1 MVDFIKE
8 WLVKILKSRLFA
20 LWVVI
25 LVLFVIAMQRL
36 FTMQIINGEDYLNN
50 YVMSIERE
58 ITVEGTRGNIYDRN
72 GVLLAHNELSYTITL
87 TDNGTYDDTDQKNEE
102 LNAEISTLI
111 DMIEANGDSIINDL
125 DLYMDPSTGEL
136 SFLVEGTGLM
146 GFRRDVYGKS
156 SVSELNVDR
165 DLGYDLAQATTEQI
179 YEYLLDEFGVDTDTY
194 DRYRAYQIV
203 VVRYAL
209 NLNSFQRYIATDIAA
224 DVSDETVAIIEEHL
238 YELQG
243 VEVQED
249 TKRVYD
255 YPEYFSHIIGYTG
268 KISDE
273 EYETLSA
280 QDDSYTTNDTVGK
293 SGIEQVM
300 ETQLQGE
307 KGYQTVYV
315 NNLGKILEV
324 KDSTESSAGNDVY
337 LSIDAKLQ
345 CAVYDLLEQEL
356 AGILY
361 AQIVNAKYADTSQSI
376 PIYDVYNALIE
387 NDVID
392 IDEMAEAEDGTY
404 QSDVYQTYL
413 SHRDSVLQSVQA
425 ALNSDTA
432 FQDQSEEIQE
442 YLTYIVTFLQ
452 DQGIFDTTDVD
463 SSDTTYTNWR
473 NGSISVREYLRYA
486 IDSSWIQIS
495 ALNIEDEYA
504 DTDEIYSSLVSYV
517 MDQISTRN
525 TFQRLIYKYLIYND
539 VISGSQL
546 CVILYEQ
553 GVLEYDEGTVNAL
566 RSGSTSAYT
575 FLRDKIRSLEITPA
589 QLALDP
595 CTGSCVIM
603 DPNNGD
609 LLACVTYPGYD
620 TNRLANNMD
629 NDYWNS
635 LLVDGS
641 NPLYNNATQQT
652 TAPGSTFKLVM
663 AAAGLTE
670 GVITPS
676 TQINDTGAFDRL
688 DYFLRCWVYPSAHGM
703 ETVTTAIR
711 DSCNTFFCEVG
722 YRLSL
727 VGDAFN
733 EDTGLAQ
740 IQKYAEMF
748 GLGDKTN
755 LEIAEMQ
762 SKIADEY
769 PVSASIGQSN
779 NNYTTVA
786 LCRYVAAVANE
797 GTVYDLTLLDK
808 VTDSDGN
815 TLESYEPAVKNEI
828 TEVSSNT
835 WSLIKQGMRMVIE
848 DHEQFDDLQTSLS
861 GKTGTAQED
870 ENRPNH
876 ALFIGFAPSDN
887 PQIAI
892 ATRIAYGYGSGNA
905 CDFADTVMKY
915 YFNEVSEEEL
925 LNGQAANVST
935 SSNGFAD

>member
-1 MVDFIKE
+1 MVNFIKE

-25 LVLFVIAMQRL
+25 LVLFVIAIQRL

-58 ITVEGTRGNIYDRN
+58 ITIEGTRGNIYDRN

-87 TDNGTYDDTDQKNEE
+87 TDNGSYDDTDQKNEE

-111 DMIEANGDSIINDL
+111 DMIEANDDSIINDL

-136 SFLVEGTGLM
+136 SFLVEGTSLM
-146 GFRRDVYGKS
+146 GFRRDVYGVS
-156 SVSELNVDR
+156 SISDLKVDS
-165 DLGYDLAQATTEQI
+165 DLGYDQAQATTEQI
-179 YEYLLDEFGVDTDTY
+179 YEYLLDQFGVDTDTY

-203 VVRYAL
+203 VIRYAL
-209 NLNSFQRYIATDIAA
+209 NLNSYQRYIATDIAA
-224 DVSDETVAIIEEHL
+224 DVSDETVAMVEEHL

-280 QDDSYTTNDTVGK
+280 EDDSYTTNDIVGK
-293 SGIEQVM
+293 AGIEQVM

-315 NNLGKILEV
+315 NNLGTILEV
-324 KDSTESSAGNDVY
+324 KDSTDSSAGNDVY
-337 LSIDAKLQ
+337 LSIDAELQ

-361 AQIVNAKYADTSQSI
+361 AQIVNAKYADTSESI

-392 IDEMAEAEDGTY
+392 IDEMAEAEEGTY
-404 QSDVYQTYL
+404 QNDVYQTYL
-413 SHRDSVLQSVQA
+413 SYRESVLQSVQS

-432 FQDQSEEIQE
+432 YQDQSDEIQE

-452 DQGIFDTTDVD
+452 DQGVFDTTDVD
-463 SSDTTYTNWR
+463 SSDETYTSWKS
-473 NGSISVREYLRYA
+473 GSISVKQYLRYA

-495 ALNIEDEYA
+495 ALDIEDEYA
-504 DTDEIYSSLVSYV
+504 DTDEIYSALVSYV
-517 MDQISTRN
+517 MDQISIRN
-525 TFQRLIYKYLIYND
+525 AFQRLIYKYLIYND
-539 VISGSQL
+539 GISGSQL

-553 GVLEYDEGTVNAL
+553 EILTYDEETVNSL
-566 RSGSTSAYT
+566 KSGATSAYS
-575 FLRDKIRSLEITPA
+575 FLREKIYNLEITPA

-603 DPNNGD
+603 DPDTGE

-620 TNRLANNMD
+620 TNLLANNMD
-629 NDYWNS
+629 TDYWNS
-635 LLVDGS
+635 LLTDGS
-641 NPLYNNATQQT
+641 TPLYNNATQQT

-670 GVITPS
+670 GVITSS

-688 DYFLRCWVYPSAHGM
+688 DYFLRCWIYPSAHGM

-727 VGDAFN
+727 VGDTFN
-733 EDTGLAQ
+733 EDVGLAK
-740 IQKYAEMF
+740 IQEYAEMF
-748 GLGDKTN
+748 GLGDKTG
-755 LEIAEMQ
+755 LEISETQ
-762 SKIADEY
+762 SSIADEY

-779 NNYTTVA
+779 NSYTTVA
-786 LCRYVAAVANE
+786 LCRYVAAIANE

-815 TLESYEPAVKNEI
+815 TLETYSPEVKNEI
-828 TEVSSNT
+828 TEVSSST
-835 WSLIKQGMRMVIE
+835 WSLIKQGMQMVIE
-848 DHEQFDDLQTSLS
+848 DHDQFDDLETSLS

-870 ENRPNH
+870 EDRPNH
-876 ALFIGFAPSDN
+876 ALFIGFAPSDD
-887 PQIAI
+887 PEIAI
-892 ATRIAYGYGSGNA
+892 AVRIAYGYGSGNA

-925 LNGQAANVST
+925 LSGHAASVDTST
-935 SSNGFAD
+935 NSFAD

>member
-1 MVDFIKE
+1 MVDLIKE
-8 WLVKILKSRLFA
+8 WLVKVLKSRLF
-20 LWVVI
+20 VVWI
-25 LVLFVIAMQRL
+25 LIVVLFVVALQRL
-36 FTMQIINGEDYLNN
+36 FTMQIVNGEDYLNN
-50 YVMSIERE
+50 YTMSIERE

-87 TDNGTYDDTDQKNEE
+87 VNDGTYDSDE

-125 DLYMDPSTGEL
+125 DLYMDPNTGEL
-136 SFLVEGTGLM
+136 SFLVEGDSLM
-146 GFRRDVYGKS
+146 GFRRDIYGHT
-156 SVSELNVDR
+156 SVSELEVNK
-165 DLGYDLAQATTEQI
+165 DLGYDEAKATPEQI
-179 YEYLLDEFGVDTDTY
+179 YEYLIGKKRFNIDTDVY
-194 DRYRAYQIV
+194 DRYRAYQIAV
-203 VVRYAL
+203 IRYAL
-209 NLNSFQRYIATDIAA
+209 SLNSYQRYVATDIAS
-224 DVSDETVAIIEEHL
+224 DVSDETVAMITEHL
-238 YELQG
+238 SELPG

-280 QDDSYTTNDTVGK
+280 EDDSYTRNDMVGK

-300 ETQLQGE
+300 ETQLQGK
-307 KGYQTVYV
+307 KGSQTVYV
-315 NNLGKILEV
+315 NNVGKILEV

-345 CAVYDLLEQEL
+345 CAIYDLLEQEL

-392 IDEMAEAEDGTY
+392 IDQMAEAEEGTY
-404 QSDVYQTYL
+404 QADVYQTFA
-413 SHRDSVLQSVQA
+413 SRQPGVLQSVES

-432 FQDQSEEIQE
+432 FQDQSEEMQE
-442 YLTYIVTFLQ
+442 YLTYIVTYLQ

-463 SSDTTYTNWR
+463 SSDEIYNNWR
-473 NGSISVREYLRYA
+473 NGTISVKEYLQHA
-486 IDSSWIQIS
+486 IDASWIQVS
-495 ALNIEDEYA
+495 SLNLEEQYA
-504 DTDEIYSSLVSYV
+504 DTEEIYSALVSYV
-517 MDQISTRN
+517 MERISISN

-553 GVLEYDEGTVNAL
+553 GVLSYDEASVNAL
-566 RSGSTSAYT
+566 KSGSTGAYS
-575 FLRDKIRSLEITPA
+575 FLREKIRTLEITPA

-629 NDYWNS
+629 SEYWNS
-635 LLVDGS
+635 LLTDGS

-676 TQINDTGAFDRL
+676 TQINDTGAFERL
-688 DYFLRCWVYPSAHGM
+688 DYFLRCWIYPSAHGL

-727 VGDAFN
+727 IGDTFN
-733 EDTGLAQ
+733 EQTGLSQ

-748 GLGDKTN
+748 GLGDKTG

-786 LCRYVAAVANE
+786 LARYVAAVANE

-808 VTDSDGN
+808 VTDSEGN
-815 TLESYEPAVKNEI
+815 TLESYEPEVKNTI
-828 TEVSSNT
+828 SEVSSNT
-835 WSLIKQGMRMVIE
+835 WSLIKPGMRMVVE
-848 DHEQFDDLQTSLS
+848 DHEQFNDLQVSLS

-870 ENRPNH
+870 EERPNH
-876 ALFIGFAPSDN
+876 ALFIGFAPSDQ

-915 YFNEVSEEEL
+915 YFNEASEEEL
-925 LNGQAANVST
+925 LNGQAANVGT
-935 SSNGFAD
+935 SSNGFTD